1 MRGTLES
8 PPPGYRPHDA
18 NSLRAYLAGKPALAA
33 RLGGNAALWRIEE
46 VGDGNLNLVFLIR
59 GPAGSLCAKQA
70 LPYVRLV
77 GESWPLPLSRA
88 HYEHIALM
96 DEAKHVPDLLP
107 AVHLFDPV
115 ASMIVVDCLDGHIIM
130 RKGMIAAVRY
140 PRFASDIARFLAE
153 TLFRTSDLAL
163 VAGEKKRRVGGAAG
177 NIMLWKIT
185 EDLIFTDPYRIAE
198 LNRWT
203 TPQLDADA
211 AAVRADVA
219 LKIAVSEL
227 KEQFLSDTRA
237 MIHGDLHT
245 GSIMVTEDSTKVIDP
260 EFVMY
265 GPMGFDTGAVIG
277 NLLLSYYSQDGHAE
291 APGARRAYQEWILAQ
306 AEALWT
312 EFATRF
318 LSLWNSDAAAGDAY
332 PKALFAD
339 EPGRRAFVG
348 LQYGYMRR
356 LFADTLGFAA
366 AKMIRRILGLA
377 HVLDLESIKD
387 PNRRAACE
395 HRALRLARALMV
407 ERTRFGS
414 IAEVTQAARDI
425 ERSSARR

>member
-1 MRGTLES
+1 MKGKLEP

-18 NSLRAYLAGKPALAA
+18 NSLRDYLAGQPALAA
-33 RLGGNAALWRIEE
+33 RLGGTAALWRIEE
-46 VGDGNLNLVFLIR
+46 VGDGNLNLVFLVR

-88 HYEHIALM
+88 HYEYIALVE
-96 DEAKHVPDLLP
+96 EAKHAPDLVP
-107 AVHLFDPV
+107 TVHLFDAT
-115 ASMIVVDCLDGHIIM
+115 ASMTVMDCLDGHIIM

-140 PRFASDIARFLAE
+140 PRFATDIARFLAE

-163 VAGEKKRRVGGAAG
+163 AAGEKKRRVGELAG

-185 EDLIFTDPYRIAE
+185 EDLIFTDPYRIAQ

-203 TPQLDADA
+203 SPQLDADA
-211 AAVRADVA
+211 AAVRADIA
-219 LKIAVSEL
+219 LKVAISEL
-227 KEQFLSDTRA
+227 KEQFLCDTEA

-245 GSIMVTEDSTKVIDP
+245 GSIMVTEESTKVIDP
-260 EFVMY
+260 EFVMF
-265 GPMGFDTGAVIG
+265 GPMGFDIGAVIG

-291 APGARRAYQEWILAQ
+291 APGARRGYQEWVLAQ
-306 AEALWT
+306 AEAVWT
-312 EFATRF
+312 EFAARF
-318 LSLWNSDAAAGDAY
+318 LALWNSDAAAGDAY

-339 EPGRRAFVG
+339 EPGRRAFAGV
-348 LQYGYMRR
+348 QYNYMRR
-356 LFADTLGFAA
+356 LFGETLGFAA

-387 PNRRAACE
+387 PDRRAQCE
-395 HRALRLARALMV
+395 RRALRLARALMV
-407 ERTRFGS
+407 ERGRFGS
-414 IAEVTQAARDI
+414 IQEVTQAARDI